1 MAQPSNPFALA
12 NPITTVT
19 TVTRPLNRHT
29 NAALLRVRSALISL
43 KEMLITGGPVLL
55 LAVGLVWMAY
65 VMLDPNPPRRM
76 VLATGT
82 AQGRMPSSGSV
93 TGRRSKST
101 ASRSC

>member
-1 MAQPSNPFALA
+1 MSSTLS
-12 NPITTVT
+12 
-19 TVTRPLNRHT
+19 RPLKRHT
-29 NAALLRVRSALISL
+29 GTALLRVRSALISL

-82 AQGRMPSSGSV
+82 AQGAYAEFGARYQQALGKYGIEVVLRP
-93 TGRRSKST
+93 TQARST
-101 ASRSC
+101 TCSC